1 MYYTLVALSLYTL
14 VWMRKRRIP
23 ISPMIAIV
31 VMVTFTAAISIG
43 ITRYRVGADV
53 MLAILGGVGL
63 DALGA

>member
-1 MYYTLVALSLYTL
+1 
-14 VWMRKRRIP
+14 
-23 ISPMIAIV
+23 MIAIV

-63 DALGA
+63 DALWRLLRPAHRPHDPPRRPPTPTPELVGS